1 MCFCASR
8 AGGDDGSCGEN
19 AGGREGV
26 GEGGRGA
33 GWGRQVQ
40 GRGRMRCGGEVDIAL
55 GCLLRRRAWG
65 VTDFSFSL
73 APFK

>member
-1 MCFCASR
+1 
-8 AGGDDGSCGEN
+8 
-19 AGGREGV
+19 
-26 GEGGRGA
+26 
-33 GWGRQVQ
+33 VQ